1 MHSLRYPSVGRSKR
15 QGPQLARWRL
25 GTDQM
30 ADDSDNLPFLPADWR
45 RSAEAIAHALGFAPP
60 GQANEAKWT
69 AILRNV
75 EEAARLRGVTE
86 MPPRWKEALAR
97 NVGRP

>member
-1 MHSLRYPSVGRSKR
+1 MP
-15 QGPQLARWRL
+15 
-25 GTDQM
+25 
-30 ADDSDNLPFLPADWR
+30 DDSDNLPFLSFLPADWR
-45 RSAEAIAHALGFAPP
+45 RSAGAIAHALGFAPP
-60 GQANEAKWT
+60 GQVNEAEWA
-69 AILRNV
+69 AILRNA